1 MSNILSTK
9 HGMKKSENT
18 PHNPSSSPPVSRP
31 GFSISKTLTQRHS
44 RLLLAKKNNII
55 ESITKVG
62 SMYFSSVKFFL
73 EGDKMAKCYNRR
85 ILSDALA
92 DLGKAL
98 GRVPRQKDLTP
109 EMASRSTYLR
119 HFGDWKTALEYAGF
133 VDDDSLAQESCEEQ
147 PTENSCNATAKAPE
161 VKLINLCGKPIVFLD
176 RNGESDVLPPAG
188 KAYVCF
194 NDPVQPVAAKVLGT
208 IINDVPVVASRLRK
222 ITVLSDGGI
231 EQKFP
236 PPTNNTFYI
245 VSEAVARNVYR
256 FGRSSLDLL
265 YPQSKYMANGVM
277 YIETLGMVYTKN
289 LPICSRQ

>member
-1 MSNILSTK
+1 
-9 HGMKKSENT
+9 MK
-18 PHNPSSSPPVSRP
+18 
-31 GFSISKTLTQRHS
+31 
-44 RLLLAKKNNII
+44 
-55 ESITKVG
+55 SITKVG
-62 SMYFSSVKFFL
+62 SRHFSPVKFFI
-73 EGDKMAKCYNRR
+73 EGDIMAKCYNKR

-92 DLGKAL
+92 NLGNEL
-98 GRVPRQKDLTP
+98 GRAPRQKDLTP
-109 EMASRSTYLR
+109 EMASRSTYFR
-119 HFGDWKTALEYAGF
+119 YFGDWKTALEYAGF
-133 VDDDSLAQESCEEQ
+133 VDGVAHEGQDERAIKGAIPEICPKAKD
-147 PTENSCNATAKAPE
+147 ATSE
-161 VKLINLCGKPIVFLD
+161 IKLVNLCGKPIVFVD

-194 NDPVQPVAAKVLGT
+194 NDPVQPVAAKVLST

-245 VSEAVARNVYR
+245 VSEVAARNVYR

>member
-1 MSNILSTK
+1 MIQWLKVTANAFFQMHLQTLATRLVESPS
-9 HGMKKSENT
+9 KK
-18 PHNPSSSPPVSRP
+18 
-31 GFSISKTLTQRHS
+31 ISL
-44 RLLLAKKNNII
+44 
-55 ESITKVG
+55 
-62 SMYFSSVKFFL
+62 
-73 EGDKMAKCYNRR
+73 RR
-85 ILSDALA
+85 WQAQTHTVVISAI
-92 DLGKAL
+92 G
-98 GRVPRQKDLTP
+98 
-109 EMASRSTYLR
+109 
-119 HFGDWKTALEYAGF
+119 KTALEYAGF
-133 VDDDSLAQESCEEQ
+133 VDSAAQEKQEEQ
-147 PTENSCNATAKAPE
+147 PARPAEDNCSIVKEATSE
-161 VKLINLCGKPIVFLD
+161 IKLINLCGKPITFLD

-194 NDPVQPVAAKVLGT
+194 NDPVQPVAAKVIGT

-245 VSEAVARNVYR
+245 VSEVVARNVYR

>member
-1 MSNILSTK
+1 
-9 HGMKKSENT
+9 
-18 PHNPSSSPPVSRP
+18 
-31 GFSISKTLTQRHS
+31 
-44 RLLLAKKNNII
+44 
-55 ESITKVG
+55 
-62 SMYFSSVKFFL
+62 
-73 EGDKMAKCYNRR
+73 MAKCYSKR

-92 DLGKAL
+92 DLGNTL
-98 GRVPRQKDLTP
+98 GRVPKQTDLTP
-109 EMASRSTYLR
+109 EMASSNTYR
-119 HFGDWKTALEYAGF
+119 RYFGDWKTALEYAGF
-133 VDDDSLAQESCEEQ
+133 VDSAAQEKQEEQ
-147 PTENSCNATAKAPE
+147 PAQPAEDNCSIVKEATSE
-161 VKLINLCGKPIVFLD
+161 IKLINLCGKPITFLD

-188 KAYVCF
+188 KAYICF
-194 NDPVQPVAAKVLGT
+194 NDPVQPVAAKVIGT

-245 VSEAVARNVYR
+245 VSEVVARNVYR